1 MRSVGMGVNNS
12 GAADELLQKKV
23 AKLESENAALK
34 EEIEVLKAK
43 KPARKGKTDADPAEE

>member
-34 EEIEVLKAK
+34 EEIEALKVK
-43 KPARKGKTDADPAEE
+43 RSARKGKTDADQAEE